1 MFEMF
6 EMTGE
11 SLSVFLLF
19 AAQKFKQK
27 ISKCCESRPAATE
40 V

>member
-11 SLSVFLLF
+11 SLSVFLLI

-27 ISKCCESRPAATE
+27 ISTCCESRPAATE